1 MKPSNRII
9 ILLAPL
15 FFSTPFNNC
24 YNYKKISLFAQPQS
38 CQATS
43 SRRGP
48 ASVALSLISGMQQ
61 LGANFNI
68 NPSRN
73 SVGDIVIVLS
83 EIDYLR
89 HAITLKQQHKIK
101 LLLAG
106 PNLVFLPH
114 EHNHLIVSPEIDA
127 YFTPSLWVK
136 ISYIEDDPRIT
147 QRLVIWPA
155 GVDENYWKPTTIK
168 DPTNNHH
175 VLVYQKTNNNQLVQ
189 NVQNRLK
196 KYNFQ
201 AINIVYG
208 SYNIEQYKQAL
219 EQSLFAIVIGNS
231 ESQGIALAEAWAM
244 NVPTLVYNL
253 RKYSASGKTFTI
265 NSFCPYLTEKTGID
279 WRELDELEG
288 WIKSMPLCINEFS
301 PRSWVL
307 ENMTDVVCTKKL
319 LDLITRL

>member
-1 MKPSNRII
+1 MNTIKTLLF
-9 ILLAPL
+9 ILTVSAHPL
-15 FFSTPFNNC
+15 CFC
-24 YNYKKISLFAQPQS
+24 YSFKKISLFTDQQLNL
-38 CQATS
+38 QQIQH
-43 SRRGP
+43 RGP
-48 ASVALSLISGMQQ
+48 SSVIRSLCCGLSQ
-61 LGANFNI
+61 LKIPFNY
-68 NPSRN
+68 NPHN
-73 SVGDIVIVLS
+73 QNDVGDIVIVLS
-83 EIDYLR
+83 DIHQLTR
-89 HAITLKQQHKIK
+89 AMHLKHEKKINR
-101 LLLAG
+101 LLAG
-106 PNLVFLPH
+106 PLLMVRSN
-114 EHNHLIVSPEIDA
+114 EYNHIAASPEIDM
-127 YFTPSLWVK
+127 YLVNSIWTK
-136 ISYIEDDPRIT
+136 ISYIEDEPSLKAHIA
-147 QRLVIWPA
+147 IWPA
-155 GVDENYWKPTTIK
+155 GINENYWKPTTLK
-168 DPTNNHH
+168 DPINNHH

-189 NVQNRLK
+189 NVQNLLK

-265 NSFCPYLTEKTGID
+265 NSFCPYLTDKTGID